1 MTDKRNIDVSP
12 RELAFRAGHWLIPLR
27 DGDSKIPAI
36 KEWTSQRFN
45 DLEGVIESKNIGLVT
60 GYDNLWALDVDSKY
74 ATNRK
79 EYNDFVFQFID
90 NHFAPYEY
98 VWQETASKGLHFIF
112 KLKEFGNPKDWN
124 NKVFTKNAEGKPLL
138 ESRGIKGY
146 IKVYNEMVLKSLVTV
161 MSVDEARVQK
171 LVDWARS
178 LNPEATVEKVN
189 YTSNSPTDF
198 NPFQNF
204 NERNKD
210 YCLRHL
216 ESLGYTR
223 VGENSIGIQI
233 KRPGDTHSESSGI
246 IFHDTGKL
254 QMFSTST
261 PFDTERSYSPF
272 DMFMFA
278 NNVTQSEAVD
288 LAIEQG
294 LIEDPKLERL
304 FDGVST
310 SAKEETPRKKEKK
323 KPTRVLRAF
332 SPLEFMEVEM
342 NKPPL
347 ELIGDCIPMSGLTVL
362 YGLTKTGKSILAY
375 QMMNDLARGNDL
387 FGGFLRNEFGPKKV
401 VYYDNENP
409 RGVIS
414 KRYTIDGDL
423 STFYFKDVES
433 NVSLVLDCIEDLK
446 EPPEKFPTSE
456 ELLDQAIEIVTEK
469 INEGFEVI
477 IVDNMMR
484 LVTGNNK
491 ESDVMS
497 KIMYKFK
504 SLSETYRVAV
514 ILVTHTNKE
523 YKTTRLTPYHISGS
537 AMTANLASTF
547 IALNRNESETK
558 YWLTIP
564 AGRFGTP
571 LGDGQCI
578 PYQMEADSNFIG
590 LKFKELDF
598 ESNMIEE
605 DASEFE
611 HVQMSTS
618 IKDFD
623 MKKRCWQIF
632 YQEQNMNA
640 SQTAKQLHEE
650 FPNRRKKP
658 INHKTVNAWAHDMNA
673 WMKERDGIPNLDKVP
688 NTQESNNSQNSQ
700 DSQMELLGDPNS
712 IF

>member
-1 MTDKRNIDVSP
+1 MTDKRKIDVSP
-12 RELAFRAGHWLIPLR
+12 RELAFHAGYWLIPLR
-27 DGDSKIPAI
+27 NGDSKVPSI
-36 KEWTSQRFN
+36 KAWTTQRAEN
-45 DLEGVIESKNIGLVT
+45 LNSIITSENIGLVT
-60 GYDNLWALDVDSKY
+60 GKNNIWALDVDSKH
-74 ATNRK
+74 ATNLK
-79 EYNDFVFQFID
+79 EYNDFISTHIESQ
-90 NHFAPYEY
+90 FAPNEY
-98 VWQETASKGLHFIF
+98 IVQETNSGGLHYIF
-112 KLKEFGNPKDWN
+112 KLDDFTNEKDWN
-124 NKVFTKNAEGKPLL
+124 NKAFAKSSDKKVLL
-138 ESRGIKGY
+138 ESRGIGGY
-146 IKVYNEMVLKSLVTV
+146 IKVYDESVFSSLITI
-161 MSVDEARVQK
+161 VDVESPRVQK
-171 LVDWARS
+171 LINWARS
-178 LNPEATVEKVN
+178 LNQEVN
-189 YTSNSPTDF
+189 KTDTKQTSSFTPDV
-198 NPFQNF
+198 NPFELF

-210 YCLRHL
+210 YCLRYL

-223 VGENSIGIQI
+223 VGENSNGIQM
-233 KRPGDTHSESSGI
+233 KRPGDTQSESSGI

-261 PFDTERSYSPF
+261 PFDTETAYSPF

-278 NNVTQSEAVD
+278 NNVSISEAVD
-288 LAIEQG
+288 LAIEKG
-294 LIEDPKLERL
+294 LIEDHNLKAL
-304 FDGVST
+304 FDGVSK
-310 SAKEETPRKKEKK
+310 SIQIETPRKKEIA

-332 SPLEFMEVEM
+332 SPSEFMEVEM

-387 FGGFLRNEFGPKKV
+387 FGGFLRNEYGPKKV

-414 KRYTIDGDL
+414 KRYSNEGDL
-423 STFYFKDVES
+423 STFYFKDVEH
-433 NVSLVLDCIEDLK
+433 NVSLVLDCIEDMI
-446 EPPEKFPTSE
+446 EPPEKFPSSD

-547 IALNRNESETK
+547 IALNRNEFETK

-578 PYQMEADSNFIG
+578 PYEMEADSNFIG

-598 ESNMIEE
+598 ESSMVMDEE
-605 DASEFE
+605 TELVNSM
-611 HVQMSTS
+611 MSTS

-623 MKKRCWQIF
+623 MKRRCWEIF

-640 SQTAKQLHEE
+640 SQTAIQLHAE

-658 INHKTVNAWAHDMNA
+658 LNHKTVNAWAHDMNA
-673 WMKERDGIPNLDKVP
+673 WMKERDGIPKSDNGLNPQD
-688 NTQESNNSQNSQ
+688 SNNSHNSQ
-700 DSQMELLGDPNS
+700 IDLLADPNLV
-712 IF
+712 F

>member
-1 MTDKRNIDVSP
+1 MTDKRKIDVSP
-12 RELAFRAGHWLIPLR
+12 RELAFRAGHWLVPLR
-27 DGDSKIPAI
+27 DGDSKIPSVKAWTTQRVENLTAI
-36 KEWTSQRFN
+36 IKSQ
-45 DLEGVIESKNIGLVT
+45 NIGLVT
-60 GYDNLWALDVDSKY
+60 GENNIWALDVDSKH
-74 ATNRK
+74 ASNLK
-79 EYNDFVFQFID
+79 EYNEFVSAHIERQ
-90 NHFAPYEY
+90 FAPNEY
-98 VWQETASKGLHFIF
+98 IVQETNSGGLHYIF
-112 KLKEFGNPKDWN
+112 KLKEFPNDGEWN
-124 NKVFTKNAEGKPLL
+124 NKAFTKNSDNKVLL
-138 ESRGIKGY
+138 ESRGVGGY
-146 IKVYNEMVLKSLVTV
+146 IKVYDESVFSSLVTIV
-161 MSVDEARVQK
+161 AIESLRVQK
-171 LVDWARS
+171 LIDWARS
-178 LNPEATVEKVN
+178 LNQAVN
-189 YTSNSPTDF
+189 KTEVKLTSTSAPDV
-198 NPFQNF
+198 NPFELF
-204 NERNKD
+204 NDRNKD

-216 ESLGYTR
+216 ESIGYTR

-233 KRPGDTHSESSGI
+233 KRPGDTQSESSGI

-278 NNVTQSEAVD
+278 NNVSKSEAVD
-288 LAIEQG
+288 LAIEKG
-294 LIEDPKLERL
+294 LIEDPNLERL
-304 FDGVST
+304 FDGVSK
-310 SAKEETPRKKEKK
+310 SIEIETPRKKEKK
-323 KPTRVLRAF
+323 RPTRVLRAF
-332 SPLEFMEVEM
+332 SPSEFMEVEM

-387 FGGFLRNEFGPKKV
+387 FGGFLRNEFGQKKV

-414 KRYTIDGDL
+414 KRYTIEGDL
-423 STFYFKDVES
+423 NTFYFKDVES

-456 ELLDQAIEIVTEK
+456 ELLDQAIEVVTEK

-578 PYQMEADSNFIG
+578 PYQMESDSNFIG

-605 DASEFE
+605 DASELE

-700 DSQMELLGDPNS
+700 DSQLPLIDDPNL

>member
-27 DGDSKIPAI
+27 DGDSKRPAVSAWSSKRVQNLDSII
-36 KEWTSQRFN
+36 KSE
-45 DLEGVIESKNIGLVT
+45 NIGLVT
-60 GYDNLWALDVDSKY
+60 GENNIWALDVDSKN
-74 ATNRK
+74 ALDQRDF
-79 EYNDFVFQFID
+79 NDFVCRYID
-90 NHFAPYEY
+90 QHFAYGEY
-98 VWQETASKGLHFIF
+98 LWQETVSGGLHFIF
-112 KLKEFGNPKDWN
+112 KLKDIQNESAWRNKSFAKNPDN
-124 NKVFTKNAEGKPLL
+124 EVLL
-138 ESRGIKGY
+138 ESRGKGGY
-146 IKVYNEMVLKSLVTV
+146 IKVYDDLVFRNLVSLSSVT
-161 MSVDEARVQK
+161 EERVQK
-171 LVDWARS
+171 LIDWACS
-178 LNPEATVEKVN
+178 LNAETKIEVN
-189 YTSNSPTDF
+189 KASNHSSDS
-198 NPFQNF
+198 NPFQDF

-233 KRPGDTHSESSGI
+233 KRPGDTQSESSGI

-272 DMFMFA
+272 DIFMFA

-578 PYQMEADSNFIG
+578 PYQMESDSNFIG

-605 DASEFE
+605 DASELE
-611 HVQMSTS
+611 HVQMSAS

-700 DSQMELLGDPNS
+700 DSQIELLGDPNL

>member
-27 DGDSKIPAI
+27 DGDSKRPAVSAWSSKRVQNLESII
-36 KEWTSQRFN
+36 KSE
-45 DLEGVIESKNIGLVT
+45 NIGLVT
-60 GYDNLWALDVDSKY
+60 GENNIWALDVDSKN
-74 ATNRK
+74 ALDQRDF
-79 EYNDFVFQFID
+79 NDFVCRYID
-90 NHFAPYEY
+90 QHFAYGEY
-98 VWQETASKGLHFIF
+98 LWQETVSGGLHFIF
-112 KLKEFGNPKDWN
+112 KLKDIQNESAWR
-124 NKVFTKNAEGKPLL
+124 NKSFAKNSDNEVLL
-138 ESRGIKGY
+138 ESRGKGGY
-146 IKVYNEMVLKSLVTV
+146 IKVYDDLVFRNLVSLSSVT
-161 MSVDEARVQK
+161 EERVQK
-171 LVDWARS
+171 LIDWACS
-178 LNPEATVEKVN
+178 LNAETKIEVN
-189 YTSNSPTDF
+189 KTSNHSIDS
-198 NPFQNF
+198 NPFQDF
-204 NERNKD
+204 NDRNKD

-233 KRPGDTHSESSGI
+233 KRPGDTQSESSGI

-272 DMFMFA
+272 DMFMFV
-278 NNVTQSEAVD
+278 NNVTKSEAVD

-304 FDGVST
+304 FNGVSK
-310 SAKEETPRKKEKK
+310 SVKEETPRKKEK

-332 SPLEFMEVEM
+332 SPLEFMEIEM

-423 STFYFKDVES
+423 RTFYFKDVVS

-578 PYQMEADSNFIG
+578 PYQMESDSNFIG
-590 LKFKELDF
+590 LKFKELDY
-598 ESNMIEE
+598 ESNMIVDEE
-605 DASEFE
+605 SGLE
-611 HVQMSTS
+611 HMQMSSS

-640 SQTAKQLHEE
+640 SQTAIQLHAE

-673 WMKERDGIPNLDKVP
+673 WMKERNGIPNLDKVP
-688 NTQESNNSQNSQ
+688 NTQESNNSLNSQ

>member
-27 DGDSKIPAI
+27 DGDSKRPAVSAWSSKRVQNLESII
-36 KEWTSQRFN
+36 KSE
-45 DLEGVIESKNIGLVT
+45 NIGLVT
-60 GYDNLWALDVDSKY
+60 GENNIWALDVDSKY
-74 ATNRK
+74 AHNLK
-79 EYNDFVFQFID
+79 EYNDFVSAHIERQ
-90 NHFAPYEY
+90 FAPNEY
-98 VWQETASKGLHFIF
+98 IVQETNSGGLHYIF
-112 KLKEFGNPKDWN
+112 KLKEFPNNGEWN
-124 NKVFTKNAEGKPLL
+124 NKAFARNSDKKVLL
-138 ESRGIKGY
+138 ESRGIGGY
-146 IKVYNEMVLKSLVTV
+146 IKVYDESVFSSLVTIV
-161 MSVDEARVQK
+161 AVESSKVQK
-171 LVDWARS
+171 LIDWARS
-178 LNPEATVEKVN
+178 LNQDVNKPEAKQ
-189 YTSNSPTDF
+189 TSTSAPDA
-198 NPFQNF
+198 NPFELF
-204 NERNKD
+204 NDRNKE

-233 KRPGDTHSESSGI
+233 KRPGDTQSESSGI

-278 NNVTQSEAVD
+278 NNVSKSEAVD
-288 LAIEQG
+288 LAIEQD
-294 LIEDPKLERL
+294 LIKDPNLGRL
-304 FDGVST
+304 FDGVSK
-310 SAKEETPRKKEKK
+310 SVKEETPRKKEKK

-332 SPLEFMEVEM
+332 SPSEFMEVEM

-414 KRYTIDGDL
+414 KRYSNEGDL
-423 STFYFKDVES
+423 STFYFKDVEH
-433 NVSLVLDCIEDLK
+433 NVSLVLDCIEDMI
-446 EPPEKFPTSE
+446 EPPEKFPSSD

-547 IALNRNESETK
+547 IALNRNEFETK

-578 PYQMEADSNFIG
+578 PYEMEADSNFIG
-590 LKFKELDF
+590 LRFKELDF
-598 ESNMIEE
+598 ESSMVMDEE
-605 DASEFE
+605 TELVNSM
-611 HVQMSTS
+611 VSTS

-623 MKKRCWQIF
+623 MKRRCWEIF

-640 SQTAKQLHEE
+640 SQTAIQLHAE

-658 INHKTVNAWAHDMNA
+658 LNHKTVNAWAHDMNA
-673 WMKERDGIPNLDKVP
+673 WMKERDGIPNSDNGLNPQDSI
-688 NTQESNNSQNSQ
+688 NSHNSQI
-700 DSQMELLGDPNS
+700 DLLVDPNLV
-712 IF
+712 F